1 MRARVLGGLTVGGL
15 TDGGIGS
22 RKARTLL
29 AALLLARGAPVRIDR
44 LAEMLWGNSPPERPT
59 DQLGVLASRLRRVL
73 GVDAVRR
80 TGHGYATGLVPSD
93 LIEFEA
99 RADDAQTRL
108 AAGEVGA
115 ALSAAR
121 AALELANA
129 GPLLG
134 TDMGDWLVPERDALA
149 RRLAAVRLVV
159 ATGALAVGDPL
170 AAVAAAEQALDHD
183 PYDELALRAL
193 LRAHV
198 AVGRP
203 AAALAAF
210 ARFRARL
217 ADELGVDPAPETTQ
231 LHARILRG
239 EERPTV
245 GGVRSQTVI
254 GRDAELA
261 QLDRLL
267 DSGAPARAV
276 AVIGEPGVGKTALLD
291 AFLAGLR
298 GRAVVLAGRCDPIGR
313 DLPLQPLLDGLDV
326 LLRGLGRD
334 RAAEILGADAM
345 VIEPLLGAV
354 HSNTAAV
361 TVPAPAD
368 PGEALGRL
376 FAALLRVAERAG
388 SSPQGGPAVP
398 VLIVVD
404 DLHLAGPSTV
414 EWLRFVARRSQRLR
428 AVLATRS
435 AGVAL
440 PDGTQRIELGPLD
453 LAAAGRLVADRTGTP
468 VDPDRLAQL
477 WTRTGGNPLLLHA
490 LVTTPEQDAVPA
502 GVSDVVERLL
512 AAATL
517 GSAAAATLRAAAVLG
532 PQVDLDLLTGVL
544 ERNGS
549 AVLDDLEAGV
559 RARLLVERES
569 GLEFGHELFREAVA
583 ASVSPSRRRLL
594 HRQAATVLAAR
605 TRRDPLAI
613 AWHAR

>member
-15 TDGGIGS
+15 TDVGIGS

-29 AALLLARGAPVRIDR
+29 AALLLARGTPVRVDR
-44 LAEMLWGNSPPERPT
+44 LAEVLWGNAPPERPA

-73 GVDAVRR
+73 GADAVRR
-80 TGHGYATGLVPSD
+80 AGHGYATGLVPSE

-115 ALSAAR
+115 ALAAAR
-121 AALELANA
+121 AALELADA

-149 RRLAAVRLVV
+149 RRLAEVRLVV

-217 ADELGVDPAPETTQ
+217 ADDLGADPAPETTQ

-239 EERPTV
+239 EERPTA
-245 GGVRSQTVI
+245 GIARSQKVT

-267 DSGAPARAV
+267 DTGTLARTIV
-276 AVIGEPGVGKTALLD
+276 VVGEPGIGKTALLD
-291 AFLAGLR
+291 AFLTGLR
-298 GRAVVLAGRCDPIGR
+298 GRAAVLAGRCDPMGR
-313 DLPLQPLLDGLDV
+313 ELPLQPLLDGLDV

-334 RAAEILGADAM
+334 RAADILGADAV

-354 HSNTAAV
+354 HTNTAGV

-388 SSPQGGPAVP
+388 SSPAAP

-414 EWLRFVARRSQRLR
+414 EWLRFAARRSQRLR
-428 AVLATRS
+428 LLLATRS
-435 AGVAL
+435 TVAAL
-440 PDGTQRIELGPLD
+440 PDGAHRIELGPLD
-453 LAAAGRLVADRTGTP
+453 LAAAGRLVGD
-468 VDPDRLAQL
+468 L
-477 WTRTGGNPLLLHA
+477 
-490 LVTTPEQDAVPA
+490 PA
-502 GVSDVVERLL
+502 GR
-512 AAATL
+512 
-517 GSAAAATLRAAAVLG
+517 G
-532 PQVDLDLLTGVL
+532 
-544 ERNGS
+544 
-549 AVLDDLEAGV
+549 AGV
-559 RARLLVERES
+559 RAGVRSRVVPGSRGGVGVAEPAPAAAPA
-569 GLEFGHELFREAVA
+569 GGHRARRPDPPRPVGHRVA
-583 ASVSPSRRRLL
+583 RSPR
-594 HRQAATVLAAR
+594 
-605 TRRDPLAI
+605 
-613 AWHAR
+613 